1 MGAPM
6 IGFIVQS
13 SIKARFLVI
22 AIAAAI
28 MVFGGIR
35 LHDMPVELY
44 PEFSPPYVQVQTE
57 ALGLSAEEVEGL
69 ITIPLEADLLNG
81 VSWVQTISSA
91 SLPGLSTITLVFEPG
106 TDLMDARQ
114 LVAERLTQVG
124 GLPQVSKP
132 PVMMQPLSSTSRVM
146 QIGLSSTDVSLI
158 QMSVLARWTIVP
170 RLMGVPG
177 VANVSIWGERHRQ
190 LQVQV
195 NPERLREKDLS
206 LQQIIETTGNAMWV
220 SPLTFLNASTP
231 GTGGFI
237 DTPNQRLGIR
247 HELPISSASEMAEVV
262 IDGTPLRL
270 GDVGDVVED
279 HQLLIGDAIVNDEPG
294 LLLVVEKFP
303 WANTGEVT
311 RGVEAALD
319 ALRPGLAGMEL
330 DPEIFRPATFIDM
343 SHDNLTAALLIGAV
357 LAVVVLCVLLFDW
370 RSALISIVAI
380 SLSLVAAALVL
391 VLLGA
396 QTSILLLVGLVI
408 ALGIV
413 IDDAVND
420 VHNILR
426 RLREHRAAGTER
438 SAKSTATI
446 ILEAT
451 LEQRSAISYATLIA
465 LLAIVPVF
473 LLTGLAGAFFKPLVV
488 SYAAAVVTSAAVA
501 LTVTVAL
508 SVFLLP
514 RAPLER
520 RESPLIRWLQ
530 RGYDRLLARLIQ
542 APAPAYAITGIIVLT
557 AVAALPALERQL
569 VPSYRDT
576 NLLVNWE
583 GSPGTSRP
591 AMNRIT
597 TKASLE
603 LRSIPGVRNVAAHV
617 GRAVMASDEPVGINS
632 AELWVSIDPGADYDA
647 TVTAIEEV
655 VDAYPGLDIDV
666 LTYPEERFNAALAEA
681 EEGDI
686 RVRIYGHDLDILRL
700 KAEEVRQLLAEMDG
714 VAEPAVEDQI
724 EEPVVEIEVDLEKA
738 QRYGIKPGDVRRAE
752 AALLSGLRVGDLF
765 EKQKVFEVVVWGTP
779 DTRDSLTS
787 IRELLIDTPGGGH
800 VRLGDVADVR
810 IVPNLNVIEREAVSR
825 RLDIEANIRD
835 ADPIAIAAEV
845 DRRLDEIDWPLE
857 YHAEV
862 LGNYAHRQA
871 ARNRLLAFAVAAAI
885 GIFLL
890 LQACF
895 GSWRLATL
903 GLLAL
908 PAAMLGG
915 VLAAALD
922 GGMLLL
928 GSLAGFLAVL
938 GIAARHGIVL
948 IKHYQHLEQQEGA
961 SFGPQLV
968 LRGAQEQF
976 APILT
981 TAATTAVAFLPLL
994 LFGDIAGLE
1003 IAHPM
1008 AVVVLGGLVTSTL
1021 LYLFV
1026 VPALYLSFGSNPEPE
1041 VHGRELNA
1049 A

>member
-1 MGAPM
+1 M
-6 IGFIVQS
+6 IGFVVQS
-13 SIKARFLVI
+13 VLRARFLVI

-28 MVFGGIR
+28 MVFGVSR
-35 LHDMPVELY
+35 LHDMPVDLY

-81 VSWVQTISSA
+81 VSWVQTISSD
-91 SLPGLSTITLVFEPG
+91 SLPGLSTVTLVFEPG

-114 LVAERLTQVG
+114 LVAERLTGVL

-132 PVMMQPLSSTSRVM
+132 PVMLQPLSSTSRVM
-146 QIGLSSTDVSLI
+146 QIGLSATDLSLI

-190 LQVQV
+190 LQMQV
-195 NPERLREKDLS
+195 NPERLRAEDLS
-206 LQQIIETTGNAMWV
+206 LQQIIETAGNAMWV

-247 HELPISSASEMAEVV
+247 HELPISSASELAEVI
-262 IDGTPLRL
+262 IDGTQLRL
-270 GDVGDVVED
+270 GDVGEVVED

-303 WANTGEVT
+303 WANTVEVT
-311 RGVEAALD
+311 RGVEAALH

-330 DPEIFRPATFIDM
+330 DPEIFRPATFIEM
-343 SHDNLTAALLIGAV
+343 SHDNLITALLIGAI
-357 LAVVVLCVLLFDW
+357 LTVVVLGALLFEW
-370 RSALISIVAI
+370 RAALISIVAM
-380 SLSLVAAALVL
+380 SLSLVTAALVL
-391 VLLGA
+391 FLLGA
-396 QTSILLLVGLVI
+396 PISILLLVGLVM

-413 IDDAVND
+413 IDDAAND
-420 VHNILR
+420 VQNILR
-426 RLREHRAAGTER
+426 RLREHRVGGTET
-438 SAKSTATI
+438 SAKSTAAI
-446 ILEAT
+446 VLEAA
-451 LEQRSAISYATLIA
+451 LERRSAIGYATLIT
-465 LLAIVPVF
+465 LLAVVPVF
-473 LLTGLAGAFFKPLVV
+473 FLTGLAGAFFKPLVLAYV
-488 SYAAAVVTSAAVA
+488 AAVVASAVVA
-501 LTVTVAL
+501 LTGTVAL
-508 SVFLLP
+508 SPFLLP
-514 RAPLER
+514 KAPLER

-530 RGYDRLLARLIQ
+530 RGYDRVLARLIQ
-542 APAPAYAITGIIVLT
+542 APTPAYAVAGIIVL
-557 AVAALPALERQL
+557 AGLAALPALERQL

-583 GSPGTSRP
+583 ASPGTSRP

-597 TKASLE
+597 TKASVE
-603 LRSIPGVRNVAAHV
+603 LRSVPGVQNVAAHV

-632 AELWVSIDPGADYDA
+632 AELWVSIDPEADYDS
-647 TVTAIEEV
+647 TVTAIEGV
-655 VDAYPGLDIDV
+655 VDGYPGLDIDV
-666 LTYPEERFNAALAEA
+666 LTYPQERFDATLAE
-681 EEGDI
+681 EEEADVT
-686 RVRIYGHDLDILRL
+686 VRIYGHNLDILRS
-700 KAEEVRQLLAEMDG
+700 KAEEVRQLLAEIDG
-714 VAEPAVEDQI
+714 LSEAMVEDQI

-738 QRYGIKPGDVRRAE
+738 HRYGIKPGDVRRAE
-752 AALLSGLRVGDLF
+752 AALLSGLHVGDLF
-765 EKQKVFEVVVWGTP
+765 EEQKVFEVVVWGTP
-779 DTRDSLTS
+779 RTRDSLTS
-787 IRELLIDTPGGGH
+787 IRELLIDAPGGGH

-810 IVPNLNVIEREAVSR
+810 IVPNLNVIRREAVSR
-825 RLDIEANIRD
+825 RLDVEANVRD
-835 ADPIAIAAEV
+835 GDPVAVAAEV
-845 DRRLDEIDWPLE
+845 DRRLNEIQWPLE

-862 LGNYAHRQA
+862 LGNYADRQA
-871 ARNRLLAFAVAAAI
+871 ARNRLLAFALAAAI
-885 GIFLL
+885 GIFLF

-903 GLLAL
+903 AFLAL
-908 PAAMLGG
+908 PAALVGG
-915 VLAAALD
+915 ALAAAL
-922 GGMLLL
+922 GGGTLLL

-938 GIAARHGIVL
+938 GIAARYGIVL
-948 IKHYQHLEQQEGA
+948 IKHYQHLERHEGEA
-961 SFGPQLV
+961 FGRGLV
-968 LRGAQEQF
+968 LRGAREQF

-981 TAATTAVAFLPLL
+981 TAVTTAAAFLPLV

-1026 VPALYLSFGSNPEPE
+1026 VPALYLSLGSGPEPE
-1041 VHGRELNA
+1041 VRGRELHA

>member
-1 MGAPM
+1 M
-6 IGFIVQS
+6 IGFVVQS
-13 SIKARFLVI
+13 VLRARFLII

-28 MVFGGIR
+28 MVFGVSR
-35 LHDMPVELY
+35 LHDMPVDLY

-81 VSWVQTISSA
+81 VSWVQTISSQ
-91 SLPGLSTITLVFEPG
+91 SLPGLSTVTLVFEPG

-132 PVMMQPLSSTSRVM
+132 PVMLQPLSSTSRVM
-146 QIGLSSTDVSLI
+146 QIGLSATDLSLI

-177 VANVSIWGERHRQ
+177 VANVSIWGQRERQ

-195 NPERLREKDLS
+195 DPERLRAEDLS

-247 HELPISSASEMAEVV
+247 HELPISSASELAEV
-262 IDGTPLRL
+262 IIAGTQLRL

-303 WANTGEVT
+303 WANTMEVT
-311 RGVEAALD
+311 GGVEAALD

-330 DPEIFRPATFIDM
+330 DPEIFRPATFIEM
-343 SHDNLTAALLIGAV
+343 SHDNLTRALLIGAV
-357 LAVVVLCVLLFDW
+357 LAVLALGALLFEW
-370 RSALISIVAI
+370 RAALISIAAI
-380 SLSLVAAALVL
+380 SLSLVTAALVL

-396 QTSILLLVGLVI
+396 PISILLLVGLVM

-420 VHNILR
+420 VRNILR
-426 RLREHRAAGTER
+426 RLREHRVAGTETSVR
-438 SAKSTATI
+438 STAAI
-446 ILEAT
+446 VLEAA
-451 LEQRSAISYATLIA
+451 LERRSAIGYATLIA
-465 LLAIVPVF
+465 LLAVVPVF
-473 LLTGLAGAFFKPLVV
+473 VMTGLTGAFFKPLVLAYV
-488 SYAAAVVTSAAVA
+488 AAVVTSSVVA

-508 SVFLLP
+508 SRGLLAE
-514 RAPLER
+514 APPEG
-520 RESPLIRWLQ
+520 REFPLIRWLQ
-530 RGYDRLLARLIQ
+530 RGYDRLLARLIET
-542 APAPAYAITGIIVLT
+542 PAATYAVAGIVVL
-557 AVAALPALERQL
+557 AGFAALPALERQL

-576 NLLVNWE
+576 NLLINWE
-583 GSPGTSRP
+583 GTPGTSRP
-591 AMNRIT
+591 AMDRIT
-597 TKASLE
+597 TKASVE
-603 LRSIPGVRNVAAHV
+603 LRAIPGLQNVAAHV
-617 GRAVMASDEPVGINS
+617 GRAIMASDEPVGINS
-632 AELWVSIDPGADYDA
+632 AELWVSIDPEADYDP
-647 TVTAIEEV
+647 TVAAIAEV
-655 VDAYPGLDIDV
+655 VDGYPGLDIDV
-666 LTYPEERFNAALAEA
+666 LTYPQERFNAALSEQ
-681 EEGDI
+681 EGDI
-686 RVRIYGHDLDILRL
+686 TVRIYGHNLDILRS
-700 KAEEVRQLLAEMDG
+700 KAEEVRQLLAEIDG
-714 VAEPAVEDQI
+714 LAEPIVEDQV

-752 AALLSGLRVGDLF
+752 AALLSGLHVGDLF
-765 EKQKVFEVVVWGTP
+765 EEQKVFEVVVWGTP
-779 DTRDSLTS
+779 ETRESVTS

-825 RLDIEANIRD
+825 RLDVEASVVDRD
-835 ADPIAIAAEV
+835 PVAVAAEV
-845 DRRLDEIDWPLE
+845 DRRLDEIQWPLE

-862 LGNYAHRQA
+862 LGNYAERQA
-871 ARNRLLAFAVAAAI
+871 ARNRLLAFALAAAVAT
-885 GIFLL
+885 FLL

-903 GLLAL
+903 AFLAL
-908 PAAMLGG
+908 PTALAGG
-915 VLAAALD
+915 VLAAALS
-922 GGMLLL
+922 GMLSL
-928 GSLAGFLAVL
+928 GSLAGFLAIL
-938 GIAARHGIVL
+938 GIAARQGIML
-948 IKHYQHLEQQEGA
+948 IKHCQQLERQEGET
-961 SFGPQLV
+961 FGPGLV
-968 LRGAQEQF
+968 LRGAREQF
-976 APILT
+976 APILITAIT
-981 TAATTAVAFLPLL
+981 TAAAFLPLV

-1021 LYLFV
+1021 LSLFV
-1026 VPALYLSFGSNPEPE
+1026 VPALYLSLGSSPEPE
-1041 VHGRELNA
+1041 VRGRELNA
-1049 A
+1049 T

>member
-1 MGAPM
+1 M
-6 IGFIVQS
+6 IKFIVYS
-13 SIKARFLVI
+13 VLRLKSLVI
-22 AIAAAI
+22 AIAAAV
-28 MVFGGIR
+28 MAFGVSR
-35 LHDMPVELY
+35 LHDMPVDLY

-57 ALGLSAEEVEGL
+57 ALGLAAEEVEGL

-81 VSWVQTISSA
+81 VSWVQTISSD

-114 LVAERLTQVG
+114 LVAERLTGVL

-132 PVMMQPLSSTSRVM
+132 PVMLQPLSSTSRVM
-146 QIGLSSTDVSLI
+146 QIGLSATDLSLI

-177 VANVSIWGERHRQ
+177 VANVSIWGQRHRQ

-195 NPERLREKDLS
+195 DPERLREQGLS
-206 LQQIIETTGNAMWV
+206 LQRIIETTGNAMWV

-247 HELPISSASEMAEVV
+247 HELPITSASDLAEVI
-262 IDGTPLRL
+262 IDGTQLRL

-279 HQLLIGDAIVNDEPG
+279 HQPLIGDAIIDDEPG

-303 WANTGEVT
+303 WANTMEVT
-311 RGVEAALD
+311 GGVEAALD

-330 DPEIFRPATFIDM
+330 DPEIFRPATFIEM
-343 SHDNLTAALLIGAV
+343 SHDNLTMALLTGAV
-357 LAVVVLCVLLFDW
+357 LAVLILGALLLEW
-370 RSALISIVAI
+370 RAALISIVAI
-380 SLSLVAAALVL
+380 SLSLVTAALVL

-396 QTSILLLVGLVI
+396 PISILLLVGLVM
-408 ALGIV
+408 ALGVV

-420 VHNILR
+420 VRNILR
-426 RLREHRAAGTER
+426 RLREHRVAGTETSDKATAAIVLEAALERR
-438 SAKSTATI
+438 SA
-446 ILEAT
+446 LG
-451 LEQRSAISYATLIA
+451 YATLIA
-465 LLAIVPVF
+465 VIAVGPVLLIPS
-473 LLTGLAGAFFKPLVV
+473 LAGAFLKPVVV
-488 SYAAAVVTSAAVA
+488 SYVAAVVASAVVA

-508 SVFLLP
+508 SPFLLP
-514 RAPLER
+514 KGRFEP
-520 RESPLIRWLQ
+520 RESPLVRWLR
-530 RGYDRLLARLIQ
+530 RGYDRVLARLIQ
-542 APAPAYAITGIIVLT
+542 APAPAYAVAGVIALAG
-557 AVAALPALERQL
+557 AAALPALEAQL

-583 GSPGTSRP
+583 GSPGTSRL

-597 TKASLE
+597 TRASVE
-603 LRSIPGVRNVAAHV
+603 LRSIPGVQNVAAHV

-632 AELWVSIDPGADYDA
+632 AELWVSIDPEADYDS

-655 VDAYPGLDIDV
+655 VDGYPGLDIDL
-666 LTYPEERFNAALAEA
+666 LTYPQERFDATLAE
-681 EEGDI
+681 EEEADVT
-686 RVRIYGHDLDILRL
+686 VRIYGHNLHILRS
-700 KAEEVRQLLAEMDG
+700 KAEEVRQLLAEIDG
-714 VAEPAVEDQI
+714 LGDALVEDQI

-752 AALLSGLRVGDLF
+752 AALLSGLQVGDLF
-765 EKQKVFEVVVWGTP
+765 EEQKVFEVVVWGTP
-779 DTRDSLTS
+779 RTRDSLTS

-810 IVPNLNVIEREAVSR
+810 IVPNLNVIRREAVSR
-825 RLDIEANIRD
+825 RLDVEANVRD
-835 ADPIAIAAEV
+835 GDPVAIAAEV
-845 DRRLDEIDWPLE
+845 DRRLNEIQWPLE

-862 LGNYAHRQA
+862 LGNYADRQA
-871 ARNRLLAFAVAAAI
+871 ARNRLLAFALAAAA
-885 GIFLL
+885 GTFLL

-903 GLLAL
+903 AFLAL
-908 PAAMLGG
+908 PAALVGG
-915 VLAAALD
+915 VLAAALG

-938 GIAARHGIVL
+938 GIAARQGVVL
-948 IKHYQHLEQQEGA
+948 IKHYQHLEQREGEA
-961 SFGPQLV
+961 FGPGLV
-968 LRGAQEQF
+968 LRGTREQF

-981 TAATTAVAFLPLL
+981 TAATTAVAFLPLVG
-994 LFGDIAGLE
+994 FGAIAGLE
-1003 IAHPM
+1003 IAQPM

-1021 LYLFV
+1021 LYLFI
-1026 VPALYLSFGSNPEPE
+1026 VPALYLSLGSSPEPD
-1041 VHGRELNA
+1041 VRGREFHA

>member
-1 MGAPM
+1 M
-6 IGFIVQS
+6 IRFIIQS
-13 SIKARFLVI
+13 VLRAQFLVI

-28 MVFGGIR
+28 MVFGAIR
-35 LHDMPVELY
+35 LHDRPVDLY

-91 SLPGLSTITLVFEPG
+91 SLPGLSTVTLVFEPG

-132 PVMMQPLSSTSRVM
+132 PVMLQPLSSTSRVM
-146 QIGLSSTDVSLI
+146 QIGLSSTDLSLI

-195 NPERLREKDLS
+195 NPEQLREKDLS
-206 LQQIIETTGNAMWV
+206 LQRIIETTGNAMWV

-247 HELPISSASEMAEVV
+247 HELPISSASELAEVI

-270 GDVGDVVED
+270 GDVGEVVED
-279 HQLLIGDAIVNDEPG
+279 HQLLIGDAVVNDEPG

-303 WANTGEVT
+303 WAQTGEVT
-311 RGVEAALD
+311 REVEAALD

-330 DPEIFRPATFIDM
+330 DPGIFRPATFIDM

-357 LAVVVLCVLLFDW
+357 LAVVALGALLFDW
-370 RSALISIVAI
+370 RAALISIVAI

-396 QTSILLLVGLVI
+396 QTSILLLVGLVM
-408 ALGIV
+408 AFGIV

-420 VHNILR
+420 VHAILR
-426 RLREHRAAGTER
+426 RQRELRAAGTEA
-438 SAKSTATI
+438 SAKSTAAI
-446 ILEAT
+446 VFEAALER
-451 LEQRSAISYATLIA
+451 RSALGYATLIA
-465 LLAIVPVF
+465 LLAVVPVF
-473 LLTGLAGAFFKPLVV
+473 LLTGLAGAFFKPIIVA
-488 SYAAAVVTSAAVA
+488 YAAAVVASTAVA
-501 LTVTVAL
+501 LTVTVTL
-508 SVFLLP
+508 SAFLLS

-520 RESPLIRWLQ
+520 RESPLIQWLQ

-542 APAPAYAITGIIVLT
+542 APAPAYAIGGILVL
-557 AVAALPALERQL
+557 AGVAALPALERQL

-632 AELWVSIDPGADYDA
+632 AELWVSIDPEADYDS
-647 TVTAIEEV
+647 TVTAIEDV
-655 VDAYPGLDIDV
+655 VEAYPGLDIDV
-666 LTYPEERFNAALAEA
+666 MTYPEERFNAALAEG

-686 RVRIYGHDLDILRL
+686 TVRIYGHNLNILRT
-700 KAEEVRQLLAEMDG
+700 KAEEVRQLLAGIEGLD
-714 VAEPAVEDQI
+714 EPVVEDQV

-752 AALLSGLRVGDLF
+752 AALLSGLHVGDLF
-765 EKQKVFEVVVWGTP
+765 EEQKVFEVVVWGTP
-779 DTRDSLTS
+779 DARDSLTS
-787 IRELLIDTPGGGH
+787 IRELLIDTPAGGH

-825 RLDIEANIRD
+825 RLDVEANLRD
-835 ADPIAIAAEV
+835 GDSVAIAAEV

-862 LGNYAHRQA
+862 LGNYADRQD
-871 ARNRLLAFAVAAAI
+871 ARNRLLAFALAAAI
-885 GIFLL
+885 AIFLV

-903 GLLAL
+903 GFLAL
-908 PAAMLGG
+908 PAAVSGG
-915 VLAAALD
+915 VLAAAL
-922 GGMLLL
+922 GGGVLLL

-938 GIAARHGIVL
+938 GIAARHGVVL
-948 IKHYQHLEQQEGA
+948 IKHFQHLEQREGA
-961 SFGPQLV
+961 GFGPELV

-981 TAATTAVAFLPLL
+981 TVVTTAAAFLPLV

-1003 IAHPM
+1003 VAHPM

-1026 VPALYLSFGSNPEPE
+1026 VPALYLSFGSSPEPE
-1041 VHGRELNA
+1041 VRGRELNA

>member
-1 MGAPM
+1 M
-6 IGFIVQS
+6 IRSIVQS
-13 SIKARFLVI
+13 VLRARSLVI
-22 AIAAAI
+22 AIAAAV
-28 MVFGGIR
+28 MVFGAIR
-35 LHDMPVELY
+35 LHEMPVDLY

-132 PVMMQPLSSTSRVM
+132 PVMLQPLSSTSRVM
-146 QIGLSSTDVSLI
+146 QIGLSSADLSLI

-195 NPERLREKDLS
+195 NPERLREKELS
-206 LQQIIETTGNAMWV
+206 LQRIIETTGNAMWV

-247 HELPISSASEMAEVV
+247 HELPISSASELAEVI

-270 GDVGDVVED
+270 GDVTEVVED

-303 WANTGEVT
+303 WAQTGEVT

-330 DPEIFRPATFIDM
+330 DPEIFRPATFIEM

-357 LAVVVLCVLLFDW
+357 LAVAALGALLLEW
-370 RSALISIVAI
+370 RAALISIVAI
-380 SLSLVAAALVL
+380 SLSLITAAFVL

-396 QTSILLLVGLVI
+396 QTSILLLVGLVM
-408 ALGIV
+408 AVGVL

-420 VHNILR
+420 VRNTLR
-426 RLREHRAAGTER
+426 RLREHRVAAAETN
-438 SAKSTATI
+438 AKSMAAT
-446 ILEAT
+446 ILEAA
-451 LEQRSAISYATLIA
+451 LERRSAIGYATLIA
-465 LLAIVPVF
+465 LLGVVPFF

-488 SYAAAVVTSAAVA
+488 SYVAAVVASTAVA
-501 LTVTVAL
+501 LTVTPAL
-508 SVFLLP
+508 SAFLLP
-514 RAPLER
+514 RTPLER
-520 RESPLIRWLQ
+520 REAPLVRWLQ

-542 APAPAYAITGIIVLT
+542 APAAAYAIAGIIVL
-557 AVAALPALERQL
+557 AGLAALPALERQL

-597 TKASLE
+597 AKASHE

-632 AELWVSIDPGADYDA
+632 AELWVSIDPEADYDY

-655 VDAYPGLDIDV
+655 VEAYPGLDIDV
-666 LTYPEERFNAALAEA
+666 LNYPKERFNAAIAGEQ
-681 EEGDI
+681 EGDI
-686 RVRIYGHDLDILRL
+686 TVRIYGHNLDILRR
-700 KAEEVRQLLAEMDG
+700 KAEEVRQLLAGIEG
-714 VAEPAVEDQI
+714 LAEPMVEDQV

-738 QRYGIKPGDVRRAE
+738 QRYGIKPGDVRRAG
-752 AALLSGLRVGDLF
+752 AALLSGLQVGDLF
-765 EKQKVFEVVVWGTP
+765 EEQKVFEVVVWGTP

-787 IRELLIDTPGGGH
+787 IRDLLIDTPAGGH

-810 IVPNLNVIEREAVSR
+810 IVPNLNVIQREAVSR
-825 RLDIEANIRD
+825 RLDIEANLRD
-835 ADPIAIAAEV
+835 GDPVAVAAEV

-862 LGNYAHRQA
+862 LGNYADRQA

-885 GIFLL
+885 GMFLL

-903 GLLAL
+903 GFAALPLAL
-908 PAAMLGG
+908 TGG
-915 VLAAALD
+915 VLAAALG

>member
-1 MGAPM
+1 M

-13 SIKARFLVI
+13 ALRARFLVI

-28 MVFGGIR
+28 MVFGVGR
-35 LHDMPVELY
+35 LDDMPVDLY

-81 VSWVQTISSA
+81 VSWVQTISSD

-114 LVAERLTQVG
+114 LVAERLTGVL

-132 PVMMQPLSSTSRVM
+132 PVMLQPLSSTSRVM
-146 QIGLSSTDVSLI
+146 QIGLSSTDLSLI

-177 VANVSIWGERHRQ
+177 VANVSIWGQRHRQ

-206 LQQIIETTGNAMWV
+206 LQRIIETTGNAMWV

-247 HELPISSASEMAEVV
+247 HELPITSASELAEVI
-262 IDGTPLRL
+262 IDGTKLRL
-270 GDVGDVVED
+270 GDVGEVVED

-303 WANTGEVT
+303 WANTVEVT
-311 RGVEAALD
+311 RGVEAGLD

-330 DPEIFRPATFIDM
+330 NPEIFRPATFIEM
-343 SHDNLTAALLIGAV
+343 SQDNLTTALVIGAV
-357 LAVVVLCVLLFDW
+357 LTVLALGALLFEW
-370 RSALISIVAI
+370 RAAFISIVAG
-380 SLSLVAAALVL
+380 SLSLVTAALVL

-396 QTSILLLVGLVI
+396 QISILLLVGLVM
-408 ALGIV
+408 ALGVI

-420 VHNILR
+420 VQNIR
-426 RLREHRAAGTER
+426 GRLREHRVAGTET

-446 ILEAT
+446 VLEAA
-451 LEQRSAISYATLIA
+451 LERRSAVGYATLIA
-465 LLAIVPVF
+465 LIAVIPV
-473 LLTGLAGAFFKPLVV
+473 LLMPSLAGAFFKPLVV
-488 SYAAAVVTSAAVA
+488 SYVTAVVASAVVA

-508 SVFLLP
+508 SLFLLP
-514 RAPLER
+514 KGPFER
-520 RESPLIRWLQ
+520 RESPLLRWLQ
-530 RGYDRLLARLIQ
+530 RGYERLLAGLIR
-542 APAPAYAITGIIVLT
+542 APAPVYAIAGIIVL
-557 AVAALPALERQL
+557 AGVAALPALERHL
-569 VPSYRDT
+569 IPSYRDT

-597 TKASLE
+597 TKASVE
-603 LRSIPGVRNVAAHV
+603 LRSIPGVRDVAAHV

-632 AELWVSIDPGADYDA
+632 AELWVSLDPEADYDR
-647 TVTAIEEV
+647 TVTAIQEV
-655 VDAYPGLDIDV
+655 VDGYPGLDIDV
-666 LTYPEERFNAALAEA
+666 LTYPQERFDAALAE
-681 EEGDI
+681 EEEADI
-686 RVRIYGHDLDILRL
+686 TVRIYGHNLDILRS
-700 KAEEVRQLLAEMDG
+700 KAEEVRHLLAEIDG
-714 VAEPAVEDQI
+714 LGEAMVEDQV

-752 AALLSGLRVGDLF
+752 AALLSGLQVGDLF
-765 EKQKVFEVVVWGTP
+765 EEQKVFEVVVWGTP
-779 DTRDSLTS
+779 ETRDSLTS
-787 IRELLIDTPGGGH
+787 IRELLIDTPDGGH

-810 IVPNLNVIEREAVSR
+810 IVPNLNVIRREAVSR
-825 RLDIEANIRD
+825 RLDVEANVRD
-835 ADPIAIAAEV
+835 GDPVAIAAEV
-845 DRRLDEIDWPLE
+845 DRRLDEVQWPLE

-862 LGNYAHRQA
+862 LGNYADRQA
-871 ARNRLLAFAVAAAI
+871 ARSRLLAFAVAAAI

-895 GSWRLATL
+895 GRWRLAAL
-903 GLLAL
+903 GFLAL
-908 PAAMLGG
+908 PAALTGG
-915 VLAAALD
+915 VLTVAL
-922 GGMLLL
+922 GGGVLLL
-928 GSLAGFLAVL
+928 GSLAGLLAVL

-948 IKHYQHLEQQEGA
+948 IKHYQHLEQREGEA
-961 SFGPQLV
+961 FGPGLV
-968 LRGAQEQF
+968 LRGAREQF

-981 TAATTAVAFLPLL
+981 TAITTAVALLPLV

-1026 VPALYLSFGSNPEPE
+1026 VPALYLSFGSSPEPE
-1041 VHGRELNA
+1041 VRGREFNVA
-1049 A
+1049 